1 MPEALHPAILPRVRE
16 DSVSDL
22 HLFDRDHALQSRDR
36 NTGRETNPAG
46 NARLLADRRLRGLW
60 IDPDDLGTGAL
71 GRAERNA
78 LEMAALRL
86 TSVLEHG
93 CDAHGNSMRRE
104 LFKRMTVGAGS
115 AETLSDS
122 HPSVACDAMI
132 PGGRANPRQM
142 RQAMKRPGIEQEQL
156 DDVEEV
162 IIRTATKEYVIRDA
176 NVTAMTAQGQKIWTV
191 VGEPIVRDRAGA
203 KKAEGATSPTI
214 PDEDVKLVAEKA
226 GVSEEEARKALEDA
240 GGEPAEAII
249 RLMSR

>member
-1 MPEALHPAILPRVRE
+1 
-16 DSVSDL
+16 
-22 HLFDRDHALQSRDR
+22 
-36 NTGRETNPAG
+36 
-46 NARLLADRRLRGLW
+46 
-60 IDPDDLGTGAL
+60 
-71 GRAERNA
+71 
-78 LEMAALRL
+78 
-86 TSVLEHG
+86 
-93 CDAHGNSMRRE
+93 MRPE
-104 LFKRMTVGAGS
+104 LFKHMTERS
-115 AETLSDS
+115 NPQNLYPSRD
-122 HPSVACDAMI
+122 HPFPCDAMS

-142 RQAMKRPGIEQEQL
+142 RQAMKRLGIEQEQL

-203 KKAEGATSPTI
+203 KKAEGATALTI